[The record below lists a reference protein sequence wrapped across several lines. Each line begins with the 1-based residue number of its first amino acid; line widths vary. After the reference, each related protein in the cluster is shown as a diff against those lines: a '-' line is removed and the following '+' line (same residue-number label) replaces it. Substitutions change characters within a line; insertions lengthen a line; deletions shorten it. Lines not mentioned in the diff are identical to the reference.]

1 MSKPDIRAPG
11 LKKAEGGHTMLVK
24 ECMTRNPVTFSPDED
39 VRVAFGRLTDLKI
52 RQAPVVENGKL
63 AGIVTDRDLRLA
75 VVETLSEP
83 GLTVASVMTP
93 DPVTVTEGA
102 SLRDAAELIS
112 KNKFNAL
119 PVISDS
125 GELIGGTYYNG
136 YIERARQGARRGEK
150 IMLII
155 NPLRY

>member
-1 MSKPDIRAPG
+1 
-11 LKKAEGGHTMLVK
+11 MLVK
-24 ECMTRNPVTFSPDED
+24 ECMTRNPVTFSPDDD
-39 VRVAFGRLTDLKI
+39 VRVAFGRLTDLKL

-83 GLTVASVMTP
+83 GLRVASVMTP
-93 DPVTVTEGA
+93 DPVTVTEST

-119 PVISDS
+119 PVLSPS
-125 GELIGGTYYNG
+125 GELVGVLTTTDILNG
-136 YIERARQGARRGEK
+136 LVKALDAEK
-150 IMLII
+150 K
-155 NPLRY
+155 

>member
-1 MSKPDIRAPG
+1 
-11 LKKAEGGHTMLVK
+11 MLVK

-83 GLTVASVMTP
+83 GLTIASVMTP
-93 DPVTVTEGA
+93 DPVTVTEGT

-112 KNKFNAL
+112 RNKFNAL
-119 PVISDS
+119 PVLSPS
-125 GELIGGTYYNG
+125 GELVGVLTTTDILNG
-136 YIERARQGARRGEK
+136 LVKALDAEK
-150 IMLII
+150 K
-155 NPLRY
+155 